1 MKLILIA
8 AVANNN
14 VIGNNNQLLW
24 NLPADLKNF
33 KKVTMGNSLIM
44 GRKTFESIG
53 KPLPGRKNIIIT
65 RNKDFSA
72 EGCEVFSNLKDALCS
87 VKNEPEVFVIGGGE
101 IYRQTINLNTARR
114 LYITRVFANF
124 EGDSYFP
131 EINPEKWEL
140 IEREE
145 FDADEK
151 NPFPFAFL
159 KYKKKTRPDTRK
171 ALPCN

>member
-24 NLPADLKNF
+24 NLPADLKHF
-33 KKVTMGNSLIM
+33 KKITMGHTLIM
-44 GRKTFESIG
+44 GRKTYESIG

-72 EGCEVFSNLKDALCS
+72 EGCEVFSNLKDAICR
-87 VKNEPEVFVIGGGE
+87 VKKESDVFVIGGGE
-101 IYRQTINLNTARR
+101 IYRQTINLNPTRR

-131 EINPEKWEL
+131 EINPDKWEL

-145 FDADEK
+145 FNADEK

-159 KYKKKTRPDTRK
+159 IYKKKRRLNTPK
-171 ALPCN
+171 SH